1 MPIDVKIETA
11 QDIQKIVTI
20 TTTRQDVN
28 DFSPNENLR
37 SYRKELVDGV
47 TTIVEE
53 ALDLTGA
60 VYQGQIDGT
69 TSTEPLLTH
78 SLFKT
83 LPQDIRNK
91 WTDWQAG
98 RETPG
103 WKPSTETNATWV
115 KFWTR
120 YSGGNDSY
128 FAARI
133 TLRNT
138 SLESGPPDQTNV
150 GFIDDGWTNIP
161 GVGSVVPTQINFLL
175 TSARGT
181 QEGNLWRNTY
191 EWTGCSPHLDS
202 GWDEDIYRKPA

>member
-1 MPIDVKIETA
+1 MPVDVKIETA

-28 DFSPNENLR
+28 DFNPNENLR

-83 LPQDIRNK
+83 LSQDIRNK
-91 WTDWQAG
+91 WTDWLAG

-103 WKPSTETNATWV
+103 WKPSTETNAVWASI
-115 KFWTR
+115 FPFLW
-120 YSGGNDSY
+120 
-128 FAARI
+128 FLALLFI
-133 TLRNT
+133 TIT
-138 SLESGPPDQTNV
+138 
-150 GFIDDGWTNIP
+150 
-161 GVGSVVPTQINFLL
+161 
-175 TSARGT
+175 
-181 QEGNLWRNTY
+181 
-191 EWTGCSPHLDS
+191 C
-202 GWDEDIYRKPA
+202 